1 MASLSKIKCLAV
13 LLFHNDEDLV
23 EDQINYYG
31 NANKHELIVFNHNS
45 SDKTSKLIADNQDK
59 INCIYDLSDKIVFR
73 TNEVHSTIYKI
84 LLGRQDYNKEEVKL
98 SDQKFRDFKYSAE
111 YDWISFPESDEFLE
125 GPNRSLSY
133 YEHLRNISPDES
145 ISRIVF
151 DNIIYW
157 FTEKD
162 DPRIQSPIERIK
174 YYSYKSNCGL
184 RLYAWRGS
192 ATTVLFFGHPTGKK
206 VMAAVMATAPH
217 WKTRHYEM
225 RSRNHLVEKTK
236 RYTSVNPMLKGPNR
250 HYRIMHDRLLANPAF
265 GDIPSAKLHYDDG
278 VKEISM
284 VEKYDWKQNMY

>member
-1 MASLSKIKCLAV
+1 MASFPKIKCLAV

-31 NANKHELIVFNHNS
+31 NVNEHELIVFNHNS
-45 SDKTSKLIADNQDK
+45 SDKTSELIAGNKDK

-84 LLGRQDYNKEEVKL
+84 LLGRQDYNKKEVKL
-98 SDQKFRDFKYSAE
+98 SEQRFNNFKYSAE

-133 YEHLRNISPDES
+133 YEHLCNISPDES

-184 RLYAWRGS
+184 RLYAWRGH
-192 ATTVLFFGHPTGKK
+192 ATAVDLFFGHPGSHC
-206 VMAAVMATAPH
+206 ATAPH

-225 RSRNHLVEKTK
+225 RSRNHLVEKVK
-236 RYTSVNPMLKGPNR
+236 RYISVNPTLKGGNR
-250 HYRIMHDRLLANPAF
+250 HYRIMHDRLLADPAF
-265 GDIPSAKLHYDDG
+265 GDIPSNQLHHDDG
-278 VKEISM
+278 IEEICM
-284 VEKYDWKQNMY
+284 VEKYDWKRNVY